1 MKFWDKFKNM
11 FIPKNETITID
22 NPALL
27 EWLGIETTDYK
38 GKNALKQATIYT
50 CIKILSDSIAK
61 LPLKIYQE
69 SEGIRKAKDH
79 YLYPLLK
86 LRPNPYMTSIDFW
99 KCIETQRNLYGNAY
113 VWIEYA
119 KRGKNAGKII
129 GLYPIDATKVQIYV
143 DEKGILNSNNKIYY
157 IVTDNVGNQYK
168 VMPEEILHF
177 KGFTYDGIVGLSPIE
192 YLKILVENAGS
203 ATEFLNNSFKNGMQV
218 KGIVHYIGDLNPDAE
233 RIFREKFE
241 QMANGLKNANKVA
254 LLPIGYKFEPI
265 SLTMADAQFIENTQL
280 TIKQIATAFG
290 IKNHQLND
298 LDRATHTNIVE
309 QQREFYIDT
318 LLPILTM
325 YEQELT
331 YKLFLQSEIEQGYYA
346 KFNVDAILR
355 SDIKTRYEAYR
366 VGIQSGFIT
375 PNEVRA
381 MEEKEPLE
389 GGDKLLVN
397 GNMMPIEMAGEQYK
411 KGGGNDEK
419 VLEPEQN
426 QE

>member
-1 MKFWDKFKNM
+1 MEFWNRFKNL
-11 FIPKNETITID
+11 FKTKNEVVNID

-27 EWLGIETTDYK
+27 EWLGIETNDLK
-38 GKNALKQATIYT
+38 GKNALKQATVYA
-50 CIKILSDSIAK
+50 CVKILSDSIAK
-61 LPLKIYQE
+61 LPLKVYQE
-69 SEGIRKAKDH
+69 NEGIRKAKDH
-79 YLYPLLK
+79 YIYPLLK
-86 LRPNPYMTSIDFW
+86 LRPNPYMSAIDFW
-99 KCIETQRNLYGNAY
+99 KCVETQRNIYGNAY
-113 VWIEYA
+113 VWVEYA

-129 GLYPIDATKVQIYV
+129 GLYPIDTTKVQMYV
-143 DEKGILNSNNKIYY
+143 DEKGVINSQNKIYY
-157 IVTDNVGNQYK
+157 VVTDNLGNQYK
-168 VMPEEILHF
+168 VMPDEMLHF
-177 KGFTYDGIVGLSPIE
+177 KGFTYDGIVGISPIE
-192 YLKILVENAGS
+192 YLKMLIENAGS
-203 ATEFLNNSFKNGMQV
+203 STEFLNNSFKNGMQV
-218 KGIVHYIGDLNPDAE
+218 KGIVHYIGDLNLEAE
-233 RIFREKFE
+233 RKFREKFE

-254 LLPIGYKFEPI
+254 LLPIGYRFEPI

-309 QQREFYIDT
+309 QQREFYVDT

-331 YKLFLQSEIEQGYYA
+331 YKLFLQREIEQGYYV

-375 PNEVRA
+375 PNEARA
-381 MEEKEPLE
+381 MEEKEPFE

-397 GNMMPIEMAGEQYK
+397 GNMIPVEMAGEQYK
-411 KGGGNDEK
+411 KGGGKDEK
-419 VLEPEQN
+419 FLESEQSS
-426 QE
+426 E

>member
-1 MKFWDKFKNM
+1 MSFWSRVRSVFS
-11 FIPKNETITID
+11 PKNEVINID

-27 EWLGIETTDYK
+27 EWLGIETSDFK
-38 GKNALKQATIYT
+38 GKNALKQATVYS
-50 CIKILSDSIAK
+50 CIRILSESIAK

-69 SEGIRKAKDH
+69 NEGIRKAKDH
-79 YLYPLLK
+79 YLYSLLK
-86 LRPNPYMTSIDFW
+86 LRPNPYMSAIDFW
-99 KCIETQRNLYGNAY
+99 KCVETQRNLYGNAY
-113 VWIEYA
+113 VWVEYV
-119 KRGKNAGKII
+119 KRGKNAGKIT
-129 GLYPIDATKVQIYV
+129 GLYPIDATKVQIYI
-143 DEKGILNSNNKIYY
+143 DEKGILNSTNKIYY
-157 IVTDNVGNQYK
+157 VVTDNIGNQYK

-177 KGFTYDGIVGLSPIE
+177 KGFTYDGIVGLSPVE
-192 YLKILVENAGS
+192 YLKMLIENAGS

-218 KGIVHYIGDLNPDAE
+218 KGIVHYIGDLNPEAE
-233 RIFREKFE
+233 RKFREKFE

-309 QQREFYIDT
+309 QQKEFYIDT

-331 YKLFLQSEIEQGYYA
+331 YKLFLQTEIEQGYYV

-366 VGIQSGFIT
+366 VGIQSGFLT
-375 PNEVRA
+375 PNEARA

-411 KGGGNDEK
+411 KGGGQDEK
-419 VLEPEQN
+419 VLELEQGGK
-426 QE
+426 

>member
-1 MKFWDKFKNM
+1 MNFWSRFKNVLR
-11 FIPKNETITID
+11 PKNEVVNID

-27 EWLGIETTDYK
+27 EWLGIETSDYK
-38 GKNALKQATIYT
+38 GKNALKQATVYA
-50 CIKILSDSIAK
+50 CIKILSESIAK

-86 LRPNPYMTSIDFW
+86 LRPNPYMSAIDFW
-99 KCIETQRNLYGNAY
+99 KCIETQRNLYGNAF

-119 KRGKNAGKII
+119 KKGRNTGKII
-129 GLYPIDATKVQIYV
+129 GLYPIDSTKVQIYI
-143 DEKGILNSNNKIYY
+143 DEKGILNSNNKVYY
-157 IVTDNVGNQYK
+157 VVTDNLGNQYK
-168 VMPEEILHF
+168 VMPEEMLHF
-177 KGFTYDGIVGLSPIE
+177 KGFTYDGIIGLSPVE
-192 YLKILVENAGS
+192 YLKMLVENAGS
-203 ATEFLNNSFKNGMQV
+203 ATEFLNNSYKNGMQV
-218 KGIVHYIGDLNPDAE
+218 KGIVHYVGDLNPEAE
-233 RIFREKFE
+233 RKFREKFE

-254 LLPIGYKFEPI
+254 LLPIGYQFQPI

-331 YKLFLQSEIEQGYYA
+331 YKLFLQSEIEQGYYV

-375 PNEVRA
+375 PNEARA

-389 GGDKLLVN
+389 GGDRLLVN
-397 GNMMPIEMAGEQYK
+397 GNMMPIEMAGKQYE
-411 KGGGNDEK
+411 KGGGNGEE
-419 VLEPEQN
+419 VLESKQGE
-426 QE
+426 E